1 MIFFSARSRWI
12 VPFLLAASLAGCSLT
27 NDEQDERKD
36 AHYLTG
42 KNRQQNMDY
51 KGAAEA
57 FEKALE
63 VNPQSAS
70 AHLELGLLY
79 AEKLNEGVTNEEE
92 RGRNFATAIYHLEK
106 YVQ

>member
-1 MIFFSARSRWI
+1 MTFFSAWSRWI
-12 VPFLLAASLAGCSLT
+12 VSILLLASWVGCYFSSG
-27 NDEQDERKD
+27 EQDEKRD

-57 FEKALE
+57 FKKALE
-63 VNPQSAS
+63 VNPQSSA

-79 AEKLNEGVTNEEE
+79 AEKLNEGVTSEEE
-92 RGRNFATAIYHLEK
+92 RGRNFATAIYHL
-106 YVQ
+106 VQ